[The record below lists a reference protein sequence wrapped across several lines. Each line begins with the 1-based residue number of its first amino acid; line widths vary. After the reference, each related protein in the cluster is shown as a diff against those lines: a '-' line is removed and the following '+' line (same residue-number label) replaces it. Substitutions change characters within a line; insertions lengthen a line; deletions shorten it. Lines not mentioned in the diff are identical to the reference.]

1 MNKSINFKM
10 FSDYEAKTI
19 SFYKKKKNINEEEK
33 EIQTNDFQIECEDK
47 LIQTQIR
54 KEKLTQTDI
63 SEMSNLSKSIK
74 FDNEKL
80 NKFLE
85 RVF

>member
-1 MNKSINFKM
+1 M

>member
-1 MNKSINFKM
+1 M

-33 EIQTNDFQIECEDK
+33 EIQTNDFLIECEDK
-47 LIQTQIR
+47 LVQTQIR
-54 KEKLTQTDI
+54 KEKLTQTDV

>member
-1 MNKSINFKM
+1 M

-85 RVF
+85 RVFWY

>member
-1 MNKSINFKM
+1 M

-33 EIQTNDFQIECEDK
+33 EIQTNDFLIECEDK
-47 LIQTQIR
+47 LVQTQIR
-54 KEKLTQTDI
+54 KEKLTQTDV

-85 RVF
+85 RVFRY